1 MYYVYI
7 LYSAEIDVYYK
18 GFSTDVAQR
27 LNHHLNGLHK
37 FTSSVRD
44 WRVVY
49 IAPYQT
55 KKEALVAEKR
65 IKRLNRNSILKLI
78 AG

>member
-1 MYYVYI
+1 MFIFYT
-7 LYSAEIDVYYK
+7 AEIDVYYK
-18 GFSTDVAQR
+18 RFSTDVAQR

-55 KKEALVAEKR
+55 KKEALVEEKR

>member
-37 FTSSVRD
+37 FTTSVSGL
-44 WRVVY
+44 Y
-49 IAPYQT
+49 SAIPN
-55 KKEALVAEKR
+55 KKRSFSRGETYKKTE
-65 IKRLNRNSILKLI
+65 
-78 AG
+78 